1 MLIVILYCILA
12 VLMGNCILLLIWVL
26 TPLRPF
32 KHLCHDILGWHEP
45 DKSVKQT
52 YDGCNYHSKCR
63 FCGKDIMQDSQGN
76 WFTF

>member
-1 MLIVILYCILA
+1 MIILYCIMI
-12 VLMGNCILLLIWVL
+12 VLVPLCILALIWAA

-45 DKSVKQT
+45 DKDADQS
-52 YDGCNYHSKCR
+52 YDGCSRHSKCR

-76 WFTF
+76 WF